1 MKAIALKVKK
11 YQPSINIVN
20 NNNMQKQILNVIFF
34 LLGML
39 AICYLFLLC
48 SIVWN
53 IVQRRTLEAEATTL
67 SDNVQALQLQ
77 YFTAS
82 NQVDLNLAQ
91 SMGFQQV
98 KTNFAIRKD
107 VGSAKVA
114 INDL

>member
-20 NNNMQKQILNVIFF
+20 NNNMQKQILNIVFF
-34 LLGML
+34 LLAAL
-39 AICYLFLLC
+39 SICYLFLLC

-53 IVQRRTLEAEATTL
+53 IVQRGTLEAQATTL
-67 SDNVQALQLQ
+67 SNNVQNLQLQ

-82 NQVDLNLAQ
+82 SQIDLTLAQ
-91 SMGFQQV
+91 TMGFQQV
-98 KTNFAIRKD
+98 KTNFAVIKN
-107 VGSAKVA
+107 VGSVKVA